1 MSEEY
6 CGQDLSQFGCS
17 CGSELS
23 AAYNGQQFTPEDF
36 KFSSSSERLSG
47 VILKHAAGLQP
58 FMSDPN
64 ISDRNTS
71 DSNAA
76 NAGATESAPAE
87 SLPTESTESFK
98 DIFSEYE
105 QSHRRKAEPGSQR
118 REATVIALT
127 ADSIVLDI
135 GFKTEGVLPLT
146 AFPADKPPKPGDKLQ
161 VTIKG
166 RDPEGYYELTRGK
179 VERPTDWASLEK
191 AFAEKSTIIGTVT
204 GLVKGGLSVDI
215 GVRAFM
221 PASRS
226 GTHDTAEL
234 EKLVEQEIRCRI
246 IKLDV
251 DDEDVVVDRR
261 AIAEDEERAGKE
273 RRFSELKE
281 GDVVQGEVRSLTD
294 YGAFVD
300 IGGADALLHVG
311 EIAWRRVAKPADVL
325 STGQQIEAVIIKIDS
340 DKHRV
345 AISIKQL
352 QPHPWDAV
360 AGKYKPGE
368 RVHGTVSR
376 IADFG
381 AFVEIEPGIE
391 GLIHISE
398 MSWAKRVRTPSDVVK
413 PGDTVEAVILGVNA
427 AERRIS
433 LGLKQALGDPW
444 AGADQKFAPGT
455 VIEGPVTNLTKF
467 GAFVQL
473 AEGVEGMIH
482 ISEISAEKRINHPQE
497 VLRSGQVVKAQVL
510 ALDTEKRLIR
520 LSMKQLV
527 STGLD
532 EYLAEHKEG
541 DVVTGR
547 FIEVSEGRV
556 RVELGEG
563 VQAICRMPVENSAK
577 EKSTVPSPSS
587 SSSAKPDLSSL
598 GSMLQ
603 ARWKRGAPTA
613 EAKPEAMRAGQV
625 REFRIAK
632 LDPAAKKIELEMS

>member
-1 MSEEY
+1 MSKPM
-6 CGQDLSQFGCS
+6 
-17 CGSELS
+17 
-23 AAYNGQQFTPEDF
+23 N
-36 KFSSSSERLSG
+36 SSNPST
-47 VILKHAAGLQP
+47 
-58 FMSDPN
+58 SDPN
-64 ISDRNTS
+64 K
-71 DSNAA
+71 SNP
-76 NAGATESAPAE
+76 NAP
-87 SLPTESTESFK
+87 ESTSANEPAESFK

-105 QSHRRKAEPGSQR
+105 QSHSRKSEPGAQG
-118 REATVIALT
+118 REGTVIAVT

-146 AFPADKPPKPGDKLQ
+146 AFPADKPPKPGDKVQ

-191 AFAEKSTIIGTVT
+191 AFAERSTIVGTVT
-204 GLVKGGLSVDI
+204 GVVKGGLSVDI

-226 GTHDTAEL
+226 GTRDASEM

-251 DDEDVVVDRR
+251 AEEDVVVDRR

-273 RRFSELKE
+273 RRYSELKE
-281 GDVVQGEVRSLTD
+281 GDTVQGEVRSLTD

-311 EIAWRRVAKPADVL
+311 EISWRRVNKPSDVL
-325 STGQQIEAVIIKIDS
+325 STGQQIEARIIKIDP

-345 AISIKQL
+345 AISMKQL
-352 QPHPWDAV
+352 QPHPWEAV
-360 AGKYKPGE
+360 AEKFKAGE
-368 RVHGTVSR
+368 RVRGTVTR

-398 MSWAKRVRTPSDVVK
+398 MSWAKRVKTPGDVVK
-413 PGDTVEAVILGVNA
+413 PGETVEAVILGVNA

-444 AGADQKFAPGT
+444 AAAEQKFAPGT
-455 VIEGPVTNLTKF
+455 VIEGPVTSLTKF

-482 ISEISAEKRINHPQE
+482 VSEISAEKRINHPQE
-497 VLRSGQVVKAQVL
+497 VLKAGEVVKAQVL
-510 ALDTEKRLIR
+510 ALDTAKRLIR

-527 STGLD
+527 PTGLD

-541 DVVTGR
+541 DIVTGR
-547 FIEVSEGRV
+547 MVEVSGDQTH
-556 RVELGEG
+556 VELGEG
-563 VQAICRMPVENSAK
+563 VVATCRIPEERSAK
-577 EKSTVPSPSS
+577 PEKEDKSAEPSS
-587 SSSAKPDLSSL
+587 SSSSSKPDLSSL

-603 ARWKRGAPTA
+603 ARWKSGAPTD
-613 EAKPEAMRAGQV
+613 EAKPEAARTGQI
-625 REFRIAK
+625 RKFRIAK
-632 LDPAAKKIELEMS
+632 LDPAAKKIELELE

>member
-1 MSEEY
+1 MSNPKMSEP
-6 CGQDLSQFGCS
+6 
-17 CGSELS
+17 
-23 AAYNGQQFTPEDF
+23 NT
-36 KFSSSSERLSG
+36 
-47 VILKHAAGLQP
+47 
-58 FMSDPN
+58 SDPN
-64 ISDRNTS
+64 TS
-71 DSNAA
+71 NP
-76 NAGATESAPAE
+76 GAPERAPAAE
-87 SLPTESTESFK
+87 PTESSPIESFK
-98 DIFSEYE
+98 EIFSEYE
-105 QSHRRKAEPGSQR
+105 QSHSRKSEAGNQR
-118 REATVIALT
+118 REGTVIALT
-127 ADSIVLDI
+127 ADSIILDI

-146 AFPADKPPKPGDKLQ
+146 AFPADKPPKPGDKVQ
-161 VTIKG
+161 VTVKG

-191 AFAEKSTIIGTVT
+191 AFIEKSTIIGTVT
-204 GLVKGGLSVDI
+204 GVVKGGLSVDV

-226 GTHDTAEL
+226 GTRDASEM

-251 DDEDVVVDRR
+251 AEEDVVVDRR

-273 RRFSELKE
+273 RRYSELKE
-281 GDVVQGEVRSLTD
+281 GDTVQGEIRSLTD

-311 EIAWRRVAKPADVL
+311 EISWRRVNKPSDVL

-340 DKHRV
+340 DKRRI
-345 AISIKQL
+345 AISMKQL

-360 AGKYKPGE
+360 AEKYKAGE
-368 RVHGTVSR
+368 RVRGAVTR

-381 AFVEIEPGIE
+381 AFVELEPGIE

-413 PGDTVEAVILGVNA
+413 PGETVEAVILGVNPG
-427 AERRIS
+427 ERRIS

-444 AGADQKFAPGT
+444 AGAAQKFGPGT
-455 VIEGPVTNLTKF
+455 VIEGPVTSLTKF

-482 ISEISAEKRINHPQE
+482 VSEISAEKRINHPQE
-497 VLRSGQVVKAQVL
+497 VLRVGQVVKAQVL
-510 ALDTEKRLIR
+510 ALDTGKRIIR

-527 STGLD
+527 PSGLD

-541 DVVTGR
+541 DIVTGR
-547 FIEVSEGRV
+547 MVEVSEGRA

-563 VQAICRMPVENSAK
+563 VVATCRIGEGRP
-577 EKSTVPSPSS
+577 EKPAQEDKRTEPDSPSPSS
-587 SSSAKPDLSSL
+587 SSSATPDLSSL

-603 ARWKRGAPTA
+603 ARWKSGATSD
-613 EAKPEAMRAGQV
+613 EAKPEAVRAGQI
-625 REFRIAK
+625 RKFRIAK
-632 LDPAAKKIELEMS
+632 LDVASKKI

>member
-1 MSEEY
+1 MSEPNM
-6 CGQDLSQFGCS
+6 
-17 CGSELS
+17 SE
-23 AAYNGQQFTPEDF
+23 P
-36 KFSSSSERLSG
+36 
-47 VILKHAAGLQP
+47 
-58 FMSDPN
+58 
-64 ISDRNTS
+64 NTS
-71 DSNAA
+71 KPNAPESTPSN
-76 NAGATESAPAE
+76 E
-87 SLPTESTESFK
+87 PTESFPAESFK

-105 QSHRRKAEPGSQR
+105 QSHSRKGEPGAQG
-118 REATVIALT
+118 REGTVIAVT

-146 AFPADKPPKPGDKLQ
+146 AFPADKPPKPGDKVQ
-161 VTIKG
+161 VTVKG

-204 GLVKGGLSVDI
+204 GVVKGGLSVDI

-226 GTHDTAEL
+226 GAHDASEL

-251 DDEDVVVDRR
+251 EEEDVVVDRR

-281 GDVVQGEVRSLTD
+281 GDTVQGEVRSLTD

-311 EIAWRRVAKPADVL
+311 EISWRRVNKPSDVL
-325 STGQQIEAVIIKIDS
+325 STGQRIEAVIIKIDS
-340 DKHRV
+340 DKRRI
-345 AISIKQL
+345 AISMKQL

-360 AGKYKPGE
+360 AEKYKPGE
-368 RVHGTVSR
+368 RVRGTVTR
-376 IADFG
+376 LTDYG
-381 AFVEIEPGIE
+381 AFVELEPGIE

-413 PGDTVEAVILGVNA
+413 PGETVEAVILGVNA
-427 AERRIS
+427 GERRIS

-444 AGADQKFAPGT
+444 AGAAQKFAPGT
-455 VIEGPVTNLTKF
+455 VIEGPVTSLTKF

-473 AEGVEGMIH
+473 TEGVEGMIH
-482 ISEISAEKRINHPQE
+482 VSEISAEKRINHPQE
-497 VLRSGQVVKAQVL
+497 VLRAGQVVKAQVL

-527 STGLD
+527 PTGLD

-541 DVVTGR
+541 DIVTGR
-547 FIEVSEGRV
+547 MIEVSEGRA

-563 VQAICRMPVENSAK
+563 VLATCRIPEEHPAK
-577 EKSTVPSPSS
+577 GDKRAEASS
-587 SSSAKPDLSSL
+587 SSSSKPDLSSL

-603 ARWKRGAPTA
+603 ARWKSGAA
-613 EAKPEAMRAGQV
+613 ADEAKPEAMRAGQI
-625 REFRIAK
+625 RKFRIAK
-632 LDPAAKKIELEMS
+632 LDPATKKIELELE